1 MENSISTMPIGI
13 FGIRFPRPTR
23 SESLGPQHRAAPIY
37 PHAKSHENKTN
48 KHRNDSYPDILIQRY
63 WVDIIIELD
72 EVPCEQSIND
82 STVTNTLMK
91 QKVDDENHNG
101 HYRHSCPIAKVS
113 MVSYSHAETV
123 PRGEANVSKDCQMNT
138 LESKDRQPCRN
149 LEPLQ
154 LYDILSKLIIADNQ
168 LLARLSVSIRELLPF
183 D

>member
-1 MENSISTMPIGI
+1 
-13 FGIRFPRPTR
+13 
-23 SESLGPQHRAAPIY
+23 
-37 PHAKSHENKTN
+37 
-48 KHRNDSYPDILIQRY
+48 
-63 WVDIIIELD
+63 
-72 EVPCEQSIND
+72 
-82 STVTNTLMK
+82 
-91 QKVDDENHNG
+91 
-101 HYRHSCPIAKVS
+101 